1 MSLLPLSKDSPAANT
16 LARLQDIPAL
26 RQLLMLLM
34 LAGAVAL
41 GLWIF
46 FWSQRPDFVPLS
58 ANMDAKATAEAS
70 EVLRAAE
77 IPFRLDPNTGALTVP
92 GDQIQQARMK
102 LATAGLSDSAPVG
115 FEIMERDPGFG
126 VSQFVENARYQH
138 ALEIELAR
146 TIKTLRPVR
155 EARVHLAIP
164 KPSAFSRQRDPAGA
178 SVVLDLHPG
187 RRLDPNQIDAMVH
200 LIASSVPDLAP
211 ERVTVVDQQGRMLS
225 TPDPNSEAALSAA
238 QFEQVQRQE
247 SALTQRIQTLLEP
260 LAGAGRVSAQVS
272 VDMDFSVTEQAREV
286 FTPDPA
292 KLRSEQTAE
301 SSNSTPPVQGIP
313 GSASNTPT
321 APAAAGKPAT
331 PSAATETAAATPTQ
345 TSRTATRNFEM
356 DRTLS
361 HMRQPAGSIR
371 RVTAAVLVDYV
382 PRAGKN
388 GKWVPQPLDADTL
401 KRVEALVKEAVGFDG
416 NRGDSVSVM
425 NAPFVRQPTE
435 PIDTSVPLWE
445 NPLLR
450 DIGRAL
456 LGALAVLALLFGV
469 LRPTLKQLLGPKQ
482 HLVPS
487 PGNAPVVYAD
497 IDHETDPEPAPIA
510 LASSH
515 YEDRLRVARTAASND
530 SKRVAQVVK
539 DWVGVDG

>member
-26 RQLLMLLM
+26 RQLLMLLV

-58 ANMDAKATAEAS
+58 GSMDAKSTAEAS

-77 IPFRLDPNTGALTVP
+77 IPFRLDPNSGALAVP
-92 GDQIQQARMK
+92 EDHVQQARLK
-102 LATAGLSDSAPVG
+102 LASAGLSENAPVG
-115 FEIMERDPGFG
+115 FEIMDRDPGFG

-200 LIASSVPDLAP
+200 LVASSVPDLAP

-225 TPDPNSEAALSAA
+225 TPDPDSDAALSAA

-247 SALTQRIQTLLEP
+247 SALTQRIQSLLEP
-260 LAGAGRVSAQVS
+260 LAGAGRVSAQVA
-272 VDMDFSVTEQAREV
+272 VDMDFSVTEQARET

-301 SSNSTPPVQGIP
+301 SSNATPPVQGVP
-313 GSASNTPT
+313 GSTSNTPT
-321 APAAAGKPAT
+321 APTAAGKAAAPAT
-331 PSAATETAAATPTQ
+331 ATVAATPVQ
-345 TSRTATRNFEM
+345 TTRNTTRNFEM

-382 PRAGKN
+382 PRAGKD

-425 NAPFVRQPTE
+425 NAPFVRMPVE
-435 PIDTSVPLWE
+435 PVDTSVPLWE

-469 LRPTLKQLLGPKQ
+469 LRPTLRQLLGPKQ

-487 PGNAPVVYAD
+487 PGNAQVVYAD
-497 IDHETDPEPAPIA
+497 IDHEAEPEQAPIA
-510 LASSH
+510 LSSSH
-515 YEDRLRVARTAASND
+515 YEDRLRAARGAASSD
-530 SKRVAQVVK
+530 SKRVAQVIK